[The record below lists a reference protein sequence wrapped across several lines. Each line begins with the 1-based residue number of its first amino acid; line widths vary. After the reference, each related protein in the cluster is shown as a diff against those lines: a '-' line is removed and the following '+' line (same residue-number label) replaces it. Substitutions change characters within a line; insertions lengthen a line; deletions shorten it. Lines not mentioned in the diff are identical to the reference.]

1 MSGYFETPFEFLS
14 EDEERCLQAFKQY
27 GVKFVVVGGYAV
39 RTHGH
44 LRTTE
49 DLDLLMDLSPTNLQ
63 NLESALGSLGVKN
76 SQEVVELFAT
86 KPNPKWRWAD
96 GNADHYVDLLGVVEF
111 LKFDDVLT
119 TAVEVQHNEFCMLVI
134 SKPQLI
140 DIKER
145 GLARGSRGDK
155 AQQDREDLAALK
167 AK

>member
-1 MSGYFETPFEFLS
+1 MVEEPFESLS
-14 EDEERCLQAFKQY
+14 EEEVRCLQAFKQY

-49 DLDLLMDLSPTNLQ
+49 DLDLLIDLSPMNLQ
-63 NLESALGSLGVKN
+63 NLESALGSLGVEN
-76 SQEVVELFAT
+76 FQEVIEFFAT
-86 KPNPKWRWAD
+86 KPIPKWHWAD
-96 GNADHYVDLLGVVEF
+96 GNVDHYVDLLGVVEH
-111 LKFDDVLT
+111 LKFDDVVR
-119 TAVEVQHNEFCMLVI
+119 TAVEVQHDELRLLVI

-145 GLARGSRGDK
+145 ALARGSRGDK
-155 AQQDREDLAALK
+155 AQQDREDISALK